1 MPESRLDWLG
11 VFGRVARPTG
21 KRMGSKG
28 TCLPAWSPHQS
39 PPVFTH
45 SWGQSHCAMA
55 LEVAVWSDRISPGTW
70 GGGSFKGYT

>member
-1 MPESRLDWLG
+1 MAESRLDWLG

-21 KRMGSKG
+21 RRMG
-28 TCLPAWSPHQS
+28 TCLPAWSLHTGSWHQS

-55 LEVAVWSDRISPGTW
+55 LEVAVWSDRTSPGT
-70 GGGSFKGYT
+70 